1 MLLKIVSTA
10 KEVEKT
16 LLDFENVGRVCLDCK
31 SKLHLNNKQRTV
43 KMGFPDWWGKTK
55 KEKKNKN
62 QKTNI
67 WVKKELFTLCS
78 KTHWQTRWK
87 WDSNL
92 DLGVKGRRRQKLDLR
107 LDLGMLTVE
116 MRSDEREAQPWMF
129 WGVDGDEECRG
140 LVLCWGNRRDI
151 GSDEERWATKGYTGS
166 SLSGFKNC
174 YSYMCLAFLTK
185 INTLT
190 KHIFYVFWTLK
201 HVI

>member
-1 MLLKIVSTA
+1 
-10 KEVEKT
+10 
-16 LLDFENVGRVCLDCK
+16 
-31 SKLHLNNKQRTV
+31 
-43 KMGFPDWWGKTK
+43 MGFPDWWGQTK
-55 KEKKNKN
+55 QKNKN
-62 QKTNI
+62 QKSNI

-92 DLGVKGRRRQKLDLR
+92 DLGVMGRRLQKLDLG

-116 MRSDEREAQPWMF
+116 MRSNEREAQPWMF
-129 WGVDGDEECRG
+129 WGIDGDEECRG

-174 YSYMCLAFLTK
+174 YFVHMFSFSYKNKYTYQTHFLCFL
-185 INTLT
+185 NTETRYLNYDT
-190 KHIFYVFWTLK
+190 KHIIFVL
-201 HVI
+201 